1 MDHLKKV
8 FRVTSLQ
15 SLILMQKGR
24 GTQKG
29 RTILLRSLQ
38 KAFWV
43 EFVCFKEWIKFRFHR
58 QCQII
63 WCHRQ
68 TSKGNIV
75 KFWPRKDVY
84 EQDQEA
90 IAEFI
95 KKVNKCLKDWNWW
108 QNWRRNHEPC
118 WKFLKESVMNHWSK
132 IRRGSQTSQ
141 FNGFV
146 PTPDTYLNLLVV

>member
-1 MDHLKKV
+1 ML
-8 FRVTSLQ
+8 
-15 SLILMQKGR
+15 LISN
-24 GTQKG
+24 TQKG

-63 WCHRQ
+63 WCNRQ
-68 TSKGNIV
+68 TSKGNLV

-95 KKVNKCLKDWNWW
+95 KRWIKVLKTEIDDKIEVEIMNLAE
-108 QNWRRNHEPC
+108 NSWRNQSWITGVKYDGDH
-118 WKFLKESVMNHWSK
+118 KHHNLTDSA
-132 IRRGSQTSQ
+132 
-141 FNGFV
+141 